1 MEGGRER
8 EREGERDMDRE
19 RESGPAKKNVGN
31 LNFLPTLVSLIF

>member
-1 MEGGRER
+1 MEGGR
-8 EREGERDMDRE
+8 EREGERDMDREE